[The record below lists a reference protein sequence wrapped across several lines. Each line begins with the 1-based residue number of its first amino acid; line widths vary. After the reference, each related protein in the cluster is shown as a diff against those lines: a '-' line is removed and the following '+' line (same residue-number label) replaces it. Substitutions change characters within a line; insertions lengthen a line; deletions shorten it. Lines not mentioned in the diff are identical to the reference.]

1 MGVAV
6 GGACVAGEVLVAAV
20 EEALDGSLL
29 PVSMGTSPPLAPAAV
44 PLVGAVVVG
53 GALLPTPM
61 AVGMSAYT

>member
-29 PVSMGTSPPLAPAAV
+29 PVSMGTSPLAPAAV